1 MVHRGKVVNLQSAYI
16 SGISLT
22 LLIKP
27 QGGAL
32 WPFVLGGFL
41 AISSKYVL
49 RYRDNH
55 LWNPTNFAI
64 VALLL
69 AAPDRVSVLSHQF
82 GNDIATNLVIWIFG
96 LVIAARVGVL
106 HITLTYVASFLVLNS
121 AARGGARPAGA
132 AGDRADHRADVS
144 AVHFLHDHRSAHGRA
159 RAAEADRRGDPHRDH
174 GDADSVRV
182 RSGLAAAD
190 GVQRCAGV
198 PRARDWLVRSRSGST
213 CGAGAVHEGSGH
225 PSKRRQTRPPL

>member
-1 MVHRGKVVNLQSAYI
+1 MATEAVLSWFDRGKVVNLQSAYI

-64 VALLL
+64 SALLL

-82 GNDIATNLVIWIFG
+82 GNDLATNLVIWTFG
-96 LVIAARVGVL
+96 LIIAARVGVL
-106 HITLTYVASFLVLNS
+106 HITLTYVASFLVLN
-121 AARGGARPAGA
+121 ALRALALGQPLLP
-132 AGDRADHRADVS
+132 GDRADHRADVS
-144 AVHFLHDHRSAHGRA
+144 AVHLLHDHRPAHGRA
-159 RAAEADRRGDPHRDH
+159 GTAAADRRGGAHRARR
-174 GDADSVRV
+174 DADPLACRPG
-182 RSGLAAAD
+182 RAAAD
-190 GVQRCAGV
+190 RVQRGPPLLALAIVG
-198 PRARDWLVRSRSGST
+198 PWRSGST
-213 CGAGAVHEGSGH
+213 CGA
-225 PSKRRQTRPPL
+225 RRRRTG